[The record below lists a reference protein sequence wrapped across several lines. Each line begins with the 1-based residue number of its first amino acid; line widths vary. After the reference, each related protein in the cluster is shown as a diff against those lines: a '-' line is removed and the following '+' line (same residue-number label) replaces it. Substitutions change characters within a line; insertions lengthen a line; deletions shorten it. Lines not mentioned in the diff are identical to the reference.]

1 MSTPPTPQHSAE
13 TNGSVYLGRRLLL
26 ALGGAALV
34 SGCTTDQVSTA
45 GRDSTAGAGQPGSD
59 MSTVPGD
66 SHPGEPADPA
76 SPPATPSPGSLGPPA
91 TVAKPVPDVCPPVP
105 GVKEKLGGPQHYLP
119 CHGTNIA
126 LTIDDGPDPTY
137 TPLILALLS
146 RYNISAT
153 FCMIGAR
160 AAANPALVAR
170 VAGAGHHLANHTYTH
185 PLNLPGLTPAQ
196 IHDQTLSVMA
206 RIHPPWREHRD
217 RRYAAHSPRAYRVGV
232 KGVERSSRCSAALAA
247 ATTGL
252 RGAAVV
258 A

>member
-196 IHDQTLSVMA
+196 IHDQTLSVKV
-206 RIHPPWREHRD
+206 W
-217 RRYAAHSPRAYRVGV
+217 
-232 KGVERSSRCSAALAA
+232 
-247 ATTGL
+247 
-252 RGAAVV
+252 
-258 A
+258 